1 MNIVLSVTIPVF
13 LVISVGYITVW
24 YGFMNNKHIDG
35 LWKFSQGFAI
45 PCLLFKAIWQL
56 DLGNDFNSPV
66 LPAYYVGSL
75 VNFLLGYLGAK
86 LIFNR
91 SIEDSISIGFTAMFA
106 NAVLLGLAINGRAYG
121 LESIPS
127 AYAIIAIHAPFCYLI
142 GITAMEIAKSENL
155 KIKELILN
163 VSKAIFKNSL
173 MIGIGLGFVAN
184 FLGLSIPSFA
194 SDTLDLIV
202 RAALPAAL
210 FGLGG
215 VLVRYNPRGDL
226 KLIAY
231 LCVISL
237 IIHPLIT
244 MTIAK
249 SIFALPPEAFYPAII
264 TAAMAPGMN
273 AYMFANLYGKAK
285 QIAASTVLVG
295 TIFSVLTVS
304 IWLLILG

>member
-1 MNIVLSVTIPVF
+1 MSIVLSVTIPVF
-13 LVISVGYITVW
+13 IVIAIGYIAVW
-24 YGFMNNKHIDG
+24 RGYMNDQHIDG
-35 LWKFSQGFAI
+35 LWKFAQGFAI

-56 DLGNDFNSPV
+56 DLGNDFNSPI
-66 LPAYYVGSL
+66 LPAYYSGSL
-75 VNFLLGYLGAK
+75 VNFLLGYFGAK
-86 LIFNR
+86 LIFKR
-91 SIEDSISIGFTAMFA
+91 SVQDSISIGFTAMFA

-142 GITAMEIAKSENL
+142 GITAMEIAKSEKL
-155 KIKELILN
+155 KIKELFLS

-173 MIGIGLGFVAN
+173 MIGIGLGFLAN
-184 FLGLSIPSFA
+184 FMELTLPSAA
-194 SDTLDLIV
+194 SDALNLIV

-215 VLVRYNPRGDL
+215 VLVRYNPKGDL
-226 KLIAY
+226 RLIAY
-231 LCVISL
+231 LCIISL

-244 MTIAK
+244 LTI
-249 SIFALPPEAFYPAII
+249 SSTFFTLQPEFFYPAVI

-273 AYMFANLYGKAK
+273 AFMFANMYGNAK

-295 TIFSVLTVS
+295 TVFSVLTVS
-304 IWLLILG
+304 VWLLILN

>member
-13 LVISVGYITVW
+13 MLICVGYIAVW
-24 YGFMNNKHIDG
+24 YGFMNDKHIDG
-35 LWKFSQGFAI
+35 LWKFAQGFAI

-66 LPAYYVGSL
+66 LPAYYAGSL
-75 VNFLLGYLGAK
+75 VNFLLGCLGAK

-91 SIEDSISIGFTAMFA
+91 SIEESISIGFTAMFA

-121 LESIPS
+121 LEGIPS

-184 FLGLSIPSFA
+184 FLNLSLPSFA

-249 SIFALPPEAFYPAII
+249 SIFALPPETFYPAII

-273 AYMFANLYGKAK
+273 AYMFANMYGKAK

-295 TIFSVLTVS
+295 TIFSVFTVS

>member
-1 MNIVLSVTIPVF
+1 MTIVLSVTIPVF
-13 LVISVGYITVW
+13 LVISVGYIAVW
-24 YGFMNNKHIDG
+24 HGFMNDKHVDG
-35 LWKFSQGFAI
+35 LWKFAQGFAI

-66 LPAYYVGSL
+66 LPAYYAGSL
-75 VNFLLGYLGAK
+75 VNFLLGGLGAK

-184 FLGLSIPSFA
+184 FLNLSLPSFA

-202 RAALPAAL
+202 LAALPAAL

-244 MTIAK
+244 MTVAK
-249 SIFALPPEAFYPAII
+249 NIFALPPETF
-264 TAAMAPGMN
+264 
-273 AYMFANLYGKAK
+273 L
-285 QIAASTVLVG
+285 S
-295 TIFSVLTVS
+295 
-304 IWLLILG
+304 LIHI